1 MLRVHSSLK
10 VLNHQSGRHQ
20 AVCSTTK
27 LKTSHGFQV
36 SVQIN
41 CESLFIVDEIK
52 WGLRFPTK
60 FAMREHTLSYEDKVQ
75 EQILAFLGKNIA
87 IDYLDGSREVDLD
100 LTLKEA
106 EMLFNANDKIR
117 EMAANGELQAF
128 HKRCSDTQS
137 AVETGYTNVMD
148 QLDRI
153 LKQISEMEDEVYDDM
168 RETEN
173 LDRLRS
179 HQPTSVIDTIAL
191 SGGNVALEN
200 YLIIKGLAA
209 TKDEGS

>member
-1 MLRVHSSLK
+1 MK
-10 VLNHQSGRHQ
+10 VLNPLFGRHQ
-20 AVCSTTK
+20 VVCSTTRP
-27 LKTSHGFQV
+27 KTSHGFQV
-36 SVQIN
+36 SDEIN
-41 CESLFIVDEIK
+41 SQCFFIVDEIK

-60 FAMREHTLSYEDKVQ
+60 FAMREYTLNYEDKVQ

-87 IDYLDGSREVDLD
+87 TDYLDGSRQVDLD

-137 AVETGYTNVMD
+137 AVETGYPNVMD

-179 HQPTSVIDTIAL
+179 HVPTSVIDMVAL

-200 YLIIKGLAA
+200 YLLIKGLAA